1 MMPRSVYASVVTF
14 HVGSERHPLV
24 IHKELLCLH
33 SPYCR
38 AALEGNF
45 AEGTQDF
52 LEFRDEELET
62 LEAYQVILYQLG
74 MDIHQDLNL
83 DWEEYEDE
91 SHKANWLLLPIKVY
105 VFADMIGSLAICRGL
120 LRDVKA
126 VFEQI
131 GLCAPICPEA
141 VSYAWGNLPEGN
153 PMRRLLVDVATAS
166 EPTGWMRDTK
176 EYPPEFLAAALQ
188 ALHTNITE
196 VIVATMRRGN
206 PVRPS
211 EVGYI
216 RDQLRLMDITRYEQ
230 DKGATDSEDG
240 SAEIKDETRPNL
252 VVSTKS
258 GDVQVLC
265 HKKDRYF

>member
-1 MMPRSVYASVVTF
+1 MSESAYCDASVPAESTRTDMPQPLSIRKAKSVYASVVTF
-14 HVGSERHPLV
+14 YVGSERHPLV

-91 SHKANWLLLPIKVY
+91 SHKANWLLLPIK
-105 VFADMIGSLAICRGL
+105 SLR
-120 LRDVKA
+120 LRRYDWLA
-126 VFEQI
+126 RDLQRALA
-131 GLCAPICPEA
+131 G
-141 VSYAWGNLPEGN
+141 WN

-176 EYPPEFLAAALQ
+176 EYPPEFLAAALL

-211 EVGYI
+211 EMGYI